1 MITLCTYIHSSI
13 LCSNLCVKIQMSY
26 STIVLA
32 NSTYIFHFQPSVV
45 EQLRKWTSKEAIG
58 DVTALPDSS
67 MRIANSVT
75 LTPDELSECGSGDDE
90 PIDHR
95 LPSPDEQLRIIASK

>member
-1 MITLCTYIHSSI
+1 
-13 LCSNLCVKIQMSY
+13 MSY